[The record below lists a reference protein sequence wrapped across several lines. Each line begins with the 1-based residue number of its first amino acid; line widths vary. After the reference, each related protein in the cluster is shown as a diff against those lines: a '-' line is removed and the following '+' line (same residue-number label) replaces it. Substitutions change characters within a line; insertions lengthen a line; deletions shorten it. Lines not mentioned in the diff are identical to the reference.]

1 MMNERAHDDMVS
13 LGVDRLLDDPTVA
26 VPDGRLG
33 LITNPSGVN
42 EELRSTLDLL
52 AERTDM
58 DLRAA
63 FGPEHG
69 VRGDK
74 QAGVEYGDGVDEAT
88 GTRIRSLYGDTR
100 RIQPEQIRDID
111 ILLCDIQGIGC
122 RFYTYLY
129 TLAYALEGAAGTDTE
144 LVVLDRPNPIAPLG
158 RDGNRVPDEHANFVS
173 GYRLPII
180 HRMTIGELAGYF
192 NGEFDIG
199 ADLSVVELDG
209 WDRETWYDETDLY
222 WVQPSPNIPTL
233 SAALLYPGTCLFEGT
248 NLSEGRGTTTPFEL
262 VGAPWIDPHEFAGL
276 LNGAGLPGV
285 RFRPVYFTPSFSKHE
300 GDRAGGVKIHIDDRS
315 ALSPVQIGLT
325 TLITAFQ
332 EYPQTEW
339 RTCDGADT
347 IDRLAGGP
355 ELRER
360 IDASSNDPFAVC
372 EAIRASWK
380 SDTTAFERVCERY
393 RRY

>member
-1 MMNERAHDDMVS
+1 M
-13 LGVDRLLDDPTVA
+13 
-26 VPDGRLG
+26 
-33 LITNPSGVN
+33 
-42 EELRSTLDLL
+42 
-52 AERTDM
+52 
-58 DLRAA
+58 
-63 FGPEHG
+63 
-69 VRGDK
+69 
-74 QAGVEYGDGVDEAT
+74 
-88 GTRIRSLYGDTR
+88 
-100 RIQPEQIRDID
+100 
-111 ILLCDIQGIGC
+111 
-122 RFYTYLY
+122 
-129 TLAYALEGAAGTDTE
+129 
-144 LVVLDRPNPIAPLG
+144 
-158 RDGNRVPDEHANFVS
+158 
-173 GYRLPII
+173 
-180 HRMTIGELAGYF
+180 IGELAGYF

-233 SAALLYPGTCLFEGT
+233 SAAVLYPGTCLFEGT

-276 LNGAGLPGV
+276 LNGVGLPGV

-300 GDRAGGVKIHIDDRS
+300 GQRAGGVKIHIDDRS

-325 TLITAFQ
+325 TLIAAFR

-339 RTCDGADT
+339 RTRDGADT

-372 EAIRASWK
+372 EAIRASWQ

-393 RRY
+393 QRY

>member
-1 MMNERAHDDMVS
+1 MDERAHDDMVS
-13 LGVDRLLDDPTVA
+13 LGVDRFLDDP
-26 VPDGRLG
+26 VPDARLG

-52 AERTDM
+52 AERSDV
-58 DLRAA
+58 DLQAA

-74 QAGVEYGDGVDEAT
+74 QAGMEYGDGIDEAT

-100 RIQPEQIRDID
+100 RLQPEQVQDID
-111 ILLCDIQGIGC
+111 VLLCDIQGIGC
-122 RFYTYLY
+122 RFYTYLH
-129 TLAYALEGAAGTDTE
+129 TLAYALEGVAGTDTE

-158 RDGNRVPDEHANFVS
+158 CDGNRVPDEHANFIS
-173 GYRLPII
+173 GYRLPIV

-192 NGEFDIG
+192 NQEFDVG
-199 ADLSVVELDG
+199 TDLRVVELEG
-209 WDRETWYDETDLY
+209 WDRDTWYDETDLY

-233 SAALLYPGTCLFEGT
+233 SAAMLYPGTCLFEGT

-262 VGAPWIDPHEFAGL
+262 VGAPWIDPLEFAEL
-276 LNGAGLPGV
+276 LNGVDLPGV
-285 RFRPVYFTPSFSKHE
+285 RFRPMYFTPSFSKHE
-300 GDRAGGVKIHIDDRS
+300 GQRVAGIKIHIDDRNV
-315 ALSPVQIGLT
+315 LSPVQIGLT
-325 TLITAFQ
+325 TLITVFR
-332 EYPQTEW
+332 EYPRTEW
-339 RTCDGADT
+339 RRNDGAYT

-360 IDASSNDPFAVC
+360 IDTAASSDPFAVC
-372 EAIRASWK
+372 EAIRESWQ
-380 SDTTAFERVCERY
+380 SDTTEFERVCEQY